1 MSITNSYYA
10 SQQTAENSLPT
21 LNKQSGKKKK
31 KVECKK
37 KDKIRTLGKR
47 FASSNLM
54 TSKIPAVFLFMLS
67 NDEPII
73 VTLCC

>member
-21 LNKQSGKKKK
+21 LNKQSEKKK

-37 KDKIRTLGKR
+37 KIKLELWAKDLH
-47 FASSNLM
+47 L
-54 TSKIPAVFLFMLS
+54 
-67 NDEPII
+67 PI
-73 VTLCC
+73 